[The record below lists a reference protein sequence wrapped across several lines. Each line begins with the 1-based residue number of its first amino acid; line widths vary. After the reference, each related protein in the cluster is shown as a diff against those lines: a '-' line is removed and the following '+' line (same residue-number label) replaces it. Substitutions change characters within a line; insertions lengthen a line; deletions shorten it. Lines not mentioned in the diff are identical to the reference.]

1 MTSKAIVRSAE
12 DVDEKALSYAE
23 IKALSTGNPLILE
36 KTELETQVSKL
47 KLLKQSYLSQIYN
60 LEDMITKYY
69 PVQIIRTQNEIE
81 NIKNDMEIIKNNTED
96 KNEEQF
102 SPMKLKEKVYYEKE
116 SAGSEIIELC
126 KAKDSKDPEHI
137 GEYRGLKM
145 FLEIDTVSNT
155 YEIKLKANGTY
166 KVSLGTD
173 KYGNITRI
181 DNVMESLSKKLEDA
195 ERQANILQQQL
206 ETAKVDVKVPFE
218 KEMELTEKQK
228 RLNEVNKLLKVNEK
242 DNEILDDE
250 IDKEEINEELEEV
263 NEKRNKER
271 EISRDIR

>member
-69 PVQIIRTQNEIE
+69 PVQITRTQNEIE
-81 NIKNDMEIIKNNTED
+81 NIKNDMEIIKNNTEN

-102 SPMKLKEKVYYEKE
+102 SQMKLKEKVYYKKE

-126 KAKDSKDPEHI
+126 KAKDSKDPEEI

-145 FLEIDTVSNT
+145 IW
-155 YEIKLKANGTY
+155 
-166 KVSLGTD
+166 
-173 KYGNITRI
+173 
-181 DNVMESLSKKLEDA
+181 
-195 ERQANILQQQL
+195 
-206 ETAKVDVKVPFE
+206 
-218 KEMELTEKQK
+218 
-228 RLNEVNKLLKVNEK
+228 RL
-242 DNEILDDE
+242 
-250 IDKEEINEELEEV
+250 
-263 NEKRNKER
+263 
-271 EISRDIR
+271 